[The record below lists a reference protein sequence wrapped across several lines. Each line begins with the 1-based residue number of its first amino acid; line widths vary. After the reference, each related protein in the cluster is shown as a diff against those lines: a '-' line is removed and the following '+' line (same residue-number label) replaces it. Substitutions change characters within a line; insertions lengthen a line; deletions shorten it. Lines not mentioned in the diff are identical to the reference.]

1 MIAVLE
7 KPVFILAVR
16 RTPVGRFDG
25 ALAAFSAPELGG
37 RAVAAALAAARVSP
51 ADVDLLTEGCV
62 VASGLGMAP
71 AKQAAL
77 AAGLPPEVA
86 TRTVESVCASSLEAV
101 ASTADA
107 LVLGRVRIAVAGG
120 MESRTNA
127 PYYLEPRPKGERVAL
142 KRAGAYRFRLDAGAG
157 EAAAPAGFIDATAYD
172 GLFWPVERKFMRDY
186 AVAFAKRNGIRLEDV
201 NAAADESHAKA
212 RAAWREGRFREE
224 VAAIGGVD
232 RDDLVPDGELAEQRA
247 IAARDIST
255 AFNTSAPADCGAAA
269 VLCGEEGLRLAGAPP
284 MARILG
290 FARVDGAA
298 AEFVDSPVRALNA
311 LFAALGPE
319 GYPEAS
325 FESLEINEAFGI
337 QLPVFARAFP
347 GRAIN
352 ANGGAIALGHPLGA
366 AGARLLTTLVH
377 DLKRTGRRRGAVG
390 LCFGGGGSYA
400 LAVETV

>member
-7 KPVFILAVR
+7 KPVYILAAK
-16 RTPVGRFDG
+16 RTPIGRFDG
-25 ALAAFSAPELGG
+25 ALAEFSAPELGG
-37 RAVAAALAAARVSP
+37 RAAAAALEAARVAP
-51 ADVDLLTEGCV
+51 GAVELLTEGCV

-71 AKQAAL
+71 AKRAAL

-107 LVLGRVRIAVAGG
+107 LVLGRVRLAVAGG

-127 PYYLEPRPKGERVAL
+127 PYYLEPCAKGERLPL
-142 KRAGAYRFRLDAGAG
+142 KKAGAYRFKFDAGAG
-157 EAAAPAGFIDATAYD
+157 EAAAAAGFIDATAYD
-172 GLFWPVERKFMRDY
+172 GLFWPVEKKFMRDY
-186 AVAFAKRNGIRLEDV
+186 ALAFAKRNGIRLEDV
-201 NAAADESHAKA
+201 NAAAEESHSKA
-212 RAAWREGRFREE
+212 RAAWRDGRFRDE
-224 VAAIGGVD
+224 VVAVGGAD
-232 RDDLVPDGELAEQRA
+232 RDDLIPDAELAEQRE
-247 IAARDIST
+247 IAKKDIST

-269 VLCGEEGLRLAGAPP
+269 VLCSEDGLRLAGAPP

-290 FARVDGAA
+290 YARVDGPA

-311 LFAALGPE
+311 LFAALGPK
-319 GYPEAS
+319 GYPEAL
-325 FESLEINEAFGI
+325 FECLELNEAFGI
-337 QLPVFARAFP
+337 QLPVFALAFP

-352 ANGGAIALGHPLGA
+352 VNGGAIALGHPLGA
-366 AGARLLTTLVH
+366 AGVRLLTTLVH
-377 DLKRTGRRRGAVG
+377 VLRGTGRRYGAVG

>member
-7 KPVFILAVR
+7 KPVYLLAAR
-16 RTPVGRFDG
+16 RTPIGRFDG

-37 RAVAAALAAARVSP
+37 RAAAAALAAARVAP
-51 ADVDLLTEGCV
+51 DAVDLLTEGCV

-77 AAGLPPEVA
+77 AAGLPPDVA
-86 TRTVESVCASSLEAV
+86 TRTVESVCASAMEAV
-101 ASTADA
+101 TSTADA

-127 PYYLEPRPKGERVAL
+127 PYYVEPRPNGERLKL
-142 KRAGAYRFRLDAGAG
+142 KRAGAYRWRFDAGAG
-157 EAAAPAGFIDATAYD
+157 GAAAPASLVDATSYD
-172 GLFWPVERKFMRDY
+172 GLFWPVEKKFMRDY
-186 AVAFAKRNGIRLEDV
+186 ALAFAKRNGIRLEDV
-201 NAAADESHAKA
+201 NAAAEESHAKA
-212 RAAWREGRFREE
+212 RAAWREGRFRKE
-224 VAAIGGVD
+224 VVTIDSID
-232 RDDLVPDGELAEQRA
+232 RDDLVPDDELAEQRE
-247 IAARDIST
+247 IAKKDIST

-269 VLCGEEGLRLAGAPP
+269 VLCSEEGLRLAGAPP

-290 FARVDGAA
+290 YARVDGAA

-311 LFAALGPE
+311 LFAALGPK
-319 GYPEAS
+319 GYPETL
-325 FESLEINEAFGI
+325 FECLELNEAFGV
-337 QLPVFARAFP
+337 QLPVFARTFP

-352 ANGGAIALGHPLGA
+352 VNGGAIALGHPLGA
-366 AGARLLTTLVH
+366 AGVRLLTTLVH
-377 DLKRTGRRRGAVG
+377 VLEGTGRRHGAVG